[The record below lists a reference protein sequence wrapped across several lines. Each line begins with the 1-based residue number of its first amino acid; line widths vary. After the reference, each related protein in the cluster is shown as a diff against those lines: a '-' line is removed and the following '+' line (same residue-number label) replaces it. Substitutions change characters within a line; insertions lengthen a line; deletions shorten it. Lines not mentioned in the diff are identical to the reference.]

1 MTQHAFI
8 TPVRWLALLLA
19 GCLVCATQAQAQA
32 RGGMPRSDSFI
43 EQSQS
48 FLDGH
53 PDLKYRT
60 LGFKSYKNGD
70 FKQAMAHFLRASFYA
85 DKPSQAMVGEMYWK
99 GEGVAADK
107 SSAYAWVDLAA
118 ERQFV
123 NLLAVR
129 ERYWNG
135 MSAAEQ
141 AKAIE
146 IGQGVYEKYGDQVA
160 KRRLEAKLRNVRRNI
175 TGSRTG
181 AAGTLT
187 VELAGPDGESVSV
200 DGSQFYN
207 EQYWNAEKYWV
218 WQDETWKTMSRGN
231 VNTSDL
237 KPVEPEKKP

>member
-107 SSAYAWVDLAA
+107 ASAYAWVDLAA

-160 KRRLEAKLRNVRRNI
+160 KKRLEAKLRNVRRNI

>member
-1 MTQHAFI
+1 MTQHSFI
-8 TPVRWLALLLA
+8 KPMHWLALLLA
-19 GCLVCATQAQAQA
+19 GCMLCAATAQAQG

-60 LGFKSYKNGD
+60 LGFKSYKKGD
-70 FKQAMAHFLRASFYA
+70 FKQAMEHFLRASFYA

-99 GEGVAADK
+99 GEGVAVDK
-107 SSAYAWVDLAA
+107 PSAYAWVDLAA

-129 ERYWNG
+129 ERYWKS
-135 MSAAEQ
+135 MSEAEQ

-160 KRRLEAKLRNVRRNI
+160 KKRLEAKLRNVRKNI

-181 AAGTLT
+181 AVGTLT

-207 EQYWNAEKYWV
+207 EQYWNADKYWV

>member
-107 SSAYAWVDLAA
+107 SSAYAWIDLAA

-160 KRRLEAKLRNVRRNI
+160 KKRLEAKLRNVRRNI